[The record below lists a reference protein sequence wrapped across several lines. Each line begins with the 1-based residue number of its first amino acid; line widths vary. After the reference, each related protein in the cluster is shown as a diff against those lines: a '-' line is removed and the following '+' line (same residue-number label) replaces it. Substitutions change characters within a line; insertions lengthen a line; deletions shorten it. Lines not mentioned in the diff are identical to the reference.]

1 MKKMLTVVLLL
12 TMLVSAAY
20 AESIFD
26 LPTNTN
32 ETTTDVAPSYGVM
45 TDTVPMNETVLDDG
59 SICQV
64 YTGVTVE
71 DFEAYGILLGKNGY
85 ETNEPAMTN
94 GEYSF
99 VVNINAIS
107 FTVAYHQQNGILTVT
122 YPAGVAIE
130 QPELPDPFEGYVRI
144 NFGENVRIYD
154 PLSGVVLGEVTI
166 HNFYQNTEYYSYIEQ
181 YSGNLFKSLPL
192 NSYFTGSFNNLS
204 DTNVELPIILDAQ
217 LHYINTDN
225 HYYYNLYNSPGE
237 FDVGI
242 ISDNNI
248 TIYCRDA
255 SSSSYV
261 SRYKAKVAPSM
272 ETTEFGC
279 GFYNLPERVATATDG
294 ILALTFTFPGVDTPY
309 VLYIYG
315 GN

>member
-1 MKKMLTVVLLL
+1 MLTVVLLL

-32 ETTTDVAPSYGVM
+32 EATTDVAPSYGVM

-99 VVNINAIS
+99 VVNNNAIS

-144 NFGENVRIYD
+144 NFGEKIRIYD
-154 PLSGVVLGEVTI
+154 PDTGELWGYITI
-166 HNFYQNTEYYSYIEQ
+166 DEFRQNIEYNNYVQRNDGLEVNGI
-181 YSGNLFKSLPL
+181 
-192 NSYFTGSFNNLS
+192 FTCCFIGTF
-204 DTNVELPIILDAQ
+204 DNVSMRSIKIPDIVYAQ

-225 HYYYNLYNSPGE
+225 HYTYASGST
-237 FDVGI
+237 GI
-242 ISDNNI
+242 VVDENGALFSKQFYSYDRI
-248 TIYCRDA
+248 TTYLPEA
-255 SSSSYV
+255 N
-261 SRYKAKVAPSM
+261 SM
-272 ETTEFGC
+272 EC
-279 GFYNLPERVATATDG
+279 VDIAHGFRDIPERVATATDG